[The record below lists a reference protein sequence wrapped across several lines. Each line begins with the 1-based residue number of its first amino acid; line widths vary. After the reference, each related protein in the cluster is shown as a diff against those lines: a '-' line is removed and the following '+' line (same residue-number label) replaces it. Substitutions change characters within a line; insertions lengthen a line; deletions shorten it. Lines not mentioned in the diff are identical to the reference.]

1 MLIMKKKAFLP
12 FKVFRFSANIVSSSK
27 MCVTGPKNKI
37 EQAVKA
43 RLEQMT
49 K

>member
-1 MLIMKKKAFLP
+1 MKKKVFLP
-12 FKVFRFSANIVSSSK
+12 FKVFRFSANTVSSSK
-27 MCVTGPKNKI
+27 MCVTGPKDKI

-43 RLEQMT
+43 RPEYMA